1 MINKEIPINI
11 LKRYINEFAPI
22 IFIILDSE
30 GKIEA
35 INDYTNRLFGKNIIG
50 KSIDKLL
57 VQYHQKFSIG
67 DLANSYES
75 ECMLNI
81 YTQDKGTQT
90 YQFHFFK
97 YDSKIIVFAHLD
109 VDEIQMLSNEVMSV
123 NQDLSNLSRE
133 LTKKNVELK
142 KANEKIAELT
152 RKDPLTDLANR
163 RFFNERLEEMV
174 SLSQRK
180 SQPLSLIMT
189 DIDNFKSINDK
200 YGHDAGDKVL
210 KTYADLMQS
219 FVRTEDL
226 VSRFGGE
233 EFMIILPLTTPED
246 AYSVAERIRITL
258 SEKDIL
264 ENGVKIT
271 ASFGVC
277 TLNPGENIES
287 FVKRVDTALYKAK
300 ESGRNKTVISG

>member
-11 LKRYINEFAPI
+11 IKRYINEFAPV
-22 IFIILDSE
+22 IFIILDSD
-30 GKIEA
+30 GKIET
-35 INDYTNRLFGKNIIG
+35 INDYTNRLFGKKIIG
-50 KSIDKLL
+50 ESFDNLL
-57 VQYHQKFSIG
+57 VQYHQNFSIG

-81 YTQDKGTQT
+81 YTQDKNTQT

-97 YDSKIIVFAHLD
+97 YGSKIIVFAHLD

-123 NQDLSNLSRE
+123 NQELSNLSRE

-152 RKDPLTDLANR
+152 RTDPLTDLANR
-163 RFFNERLEEMV
+163 RFFNERLGEMV

-180 SQPLSLIMT
+180 LQPLSLIMT
-189 DIDNFKSINDK
+189 DIDNFKFINDK

-210 KTYADLMQS
+210 KEYADLMQS

-233 EFMIILPLTTPED
+233 EFMIILPLTTSED
-246 AYSVAERIRITL
+246 AYSVAERIRIKL

-264 ENGVKIT
+264 KNGVKIT

-277 TLNPGENIES
+277 TLKKEESIES
-287 FVKRVDTALYKAK
+287 FIKRVDTALYKAK
-300 ESGRNKTVISG
+300 HTGRNKTIISE